1 MEFTYSTV
9 VNAGLSDVFAWHGRP
24 GAMARLTPPWLPVR
38 VLQEANSL
46 QDGQAVLG
54 LPGGLRWV
62 AVHQPASYDPPNMF
76 ADELESCPLGA
87 VLSWRH
93 RHQFAEAGEAGE
105 AGERATIVTDAVD
118 TTLPDRMLRPMFAYR
133 HRQLA
138 DDLAAQA
145 RARAT
150 CPDPLTV
157 AVTGS
162 GGLIGT
168 ALTALLTTGGHR
180 VIRLVRRPPRNSEE
194 RQWRP
199 EEPAPTL
206 LSGVDALVHLAG
218 ASIGGRFTPDR
229 KREIADSRI
238 LPTRRLAELAAA
250 TAADPK
256 TPKTP
261 KTPDIPGLRAFVT
274 ASAIGFYGPDRGEE
288 ILTEASSR
296 GAGFLADVVA
306 DWEDAA
312 APAAAAGIRTVQ
324 VRTGIVQ
331 TPRGG
336 MLRLLTPLFEAGLGG
351 RLGSGTQWLA
361 WIGLDDLLDIYLR
374 AVTDPHLSGPV
385 NAVAPEPVRNI
396 DYTRTLARVLHR
408 PALLPVPA
416 FGPRLLLGAEGA
428 AELVQ
433 ASQYVRPE
441 ALIGAGHHFR
451 QPHLEQALR
460 HLFGRR

>member
-9 VNAGLSDVFAWHGRP
+9 VNAGLSDVFAWHSRP
-24 GAMARLTPPWLPVR
+24 GAMTRLTPPWPPVR
-38 VLQEANSL
+38 ILQEASSL
-46 QDGQAVLG
+46 RDGQAVLG

-76 ADELESCPLGA
+76 ADELESCPLAA

-93 RHQFAEAGEAGE
+93 RHQFAPAGEAGQDP
-105 AGERATIVTDAVD
+105 ERATLVTDTVD
-118 TTLPDRMLRPMFAYR
+118 TTLPGRMLRPMFAYR

-145 RARAT
+145 RARSV
-150 CPDPLTV
+150 CPDSLTI

-180 VIRLVRRPPRNSEE
+180 VIRLVRHAPRNSEE

-206 LSGVDALVHLAG
+206 LSGVDALIHLAG

-229 KREIADSRI
+229 KREIRDSRI
-238 LPTRRLAELAAA
+238 TPTRRLAELAAA
-250 TAADPK
+250 TDPQ
-256 TPKTP
+256 
-261 KTPDIPGLRAFVT
+261 TPDLRAFVT

-288 ILTEASSR
+288 ILTEASPR
-296 GAGFLADVVA
+296 GKGFLADVVA
-306 DWEDAA
+306 DWEDAT
-312 APAAAAGIRTVQ
+312 APAVAAGIRTVQ

-336 MLRLLTPLFEAGLGG
+336 MLRLLSPLFEAGLGG
-351 RLGSGTQWLA
+351 RLGSGKQWLA

-396 DYTRTLARVLHR
+396 EYTRTLARVLHR

-428 AELVQ
+428 AELAQ
-433 ASQYVRPE
+433 ASQHVRAE
-441 ALIGAGHHFR
+441 VLIGAGHHFR

-460 HLFGRR
+460 HLFGRS